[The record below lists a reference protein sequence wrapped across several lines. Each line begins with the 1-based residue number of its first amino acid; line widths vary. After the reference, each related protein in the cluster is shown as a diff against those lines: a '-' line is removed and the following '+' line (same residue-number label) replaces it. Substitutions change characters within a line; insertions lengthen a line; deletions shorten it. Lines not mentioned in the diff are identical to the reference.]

1 MSRRWPVLALVIL
14 TLVATSGCRNRAEG
28 ASSGGES
35 IPRPAGKLPTS
46 IAALGD
52 SLSTGYGSCLVPVSC
67 ERNSW
72 STGTSAQVDSH
83 YRRLLAVGAD
93 IRDQTYNFAQPRARA
108 ADLAGQAARAV
119 DAEPQYITL
128 QIGANDACRASV
140 ADMTPVA
147 TFRAQVDDALR
158 TIKRELPRTR
168 VLVVSIP
175 DVYRVWQ
182 LGHGREL
189 VTEVWAGRVCPVLLA
204 DPTSM
209 TKAAKDRRAAFRA
222 RVNAYNK
229 ELVAACK
236 AYGKHCR
243 SDGGAVHR
251 VRFSLDMLTA
261 FDFFHPN
268 AEGLNAM
275 AKATW
280 PKSFTW

>member
-14 TLVATSGCRNRAEG
+14 CLVATSGCRPRTAG
-28 ASSGGES
+28 ANPGGES
-35 IPRPAGKLPTS
+35 IPRPSGNLPTS

-52 SLSTGYGSCLVPVSC
+52 SLSTGFGSCLLPASC

-72 STGTSAQVDSH
+72 STGTGSQVDSH
-83 YRRLLAVGAD
+83 YRRLLSVGAD
-93 IRDQTYNFAQPRARA
+93 IRDQTYNFAQPKARA
-108 ADLAGQAARAV
+108 ADLASQAARAV
-119 DAEPQYITL
+119 EAEPQYVTL
-128 QIGANDACRASV
+128 QIGANDACRPSIG
-140 ADMTPVA
+140 DMTPVA

-158 TIKRELPRTR
+158 TIKRDLPRAR

-175 DVYRVWQ
+175 DIYRVWQ

-189 VTEVWAGRVCPVLLA
+189 VTDVWNGRICPSLLA

-229 ELVAACK
+229 ALAAACK
-236 AYGKHCR
+236 AYGRHCR
-243 SDGGAVHR
+243 YDGGAAHR
-251 VRFSLDMLTA
+251 VRFGLNMLTA

-268 AEGLNAM
+268 AEGLNAL

-280 PKSFTW
+280 PRSFTW